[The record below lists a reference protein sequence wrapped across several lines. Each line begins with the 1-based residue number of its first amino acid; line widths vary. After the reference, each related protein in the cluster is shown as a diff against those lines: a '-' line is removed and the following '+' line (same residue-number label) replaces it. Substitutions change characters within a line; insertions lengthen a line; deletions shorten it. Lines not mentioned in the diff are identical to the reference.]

1 MRIVCTADTHNFT
14 PKLPEGDL
22 LIHAGDLTYEGTV
35 KEYRRGIE
43 WLDSLSFSHI
53 LFVPGNHD
61 FTFANKMAAFAK
73 THLPQKVHL
82 LIDSAFHLDRYLFY
96 GSPWI
101 PPIPNWAFG
110 LDEKG
115 REEKWSKIPPGTNVL
130 ITHTPPYAV
139 LDQLY
144 NGQSVGCRP
153 LAQRVKKLEDLRLH
167 VFGHIHSSY
176 GIEEKG
182 KLTFINASYC
192 DDDYQP
198 AGTPLVFHL

>member
-1 MRIVCTADTHNFT
+1 
-14 PKLPEGDL
+14 
-22 LIHAGDLTYEGTV
+22 
-35 KEYRRGIE
+35 
-43 WLDSLSFSHI
+43 
-53 LFVPGNHD
+53 
-61 FTFANKMAAFAK
+61 
-73 THLPQKVHL
+73 
-82 LIDSAFHLDRYLFY
+82 
-96 GSPWI
+96 
-101 PPIPNWAFG
+101 
-110 LDEKG
+110 
-115 REEKWSKIPPGTNVL
+115 
-130 ITHTPPYAV
+130 